1 MAGADGFPPTSCF
14 HQGPHTPTNTTT
26 TTTNTTINNTN
37 TTNNSTSF
45 FFSFFFYSWMNEN
58 DIGNLSFDIT
68 SIDRVNFKDT
78 DGGDFAGFPKNTRVS
93 LKIDPVGSFLI
104 VQHSF

>member
-14 HQGPHTPTNTTT
+14 HQGPHTPTNTT
-26 TTTNTTINNTN
+26 
-37 TTNNSTSF
+37 NNSTSF
-45 FFSFFFYSWMNEN
+45 FFSFFFYSWMEEEKEWDDINN

-93 LKIDPVGSFLI
+93 LKIDLIGSFLI

>member
-26 TTTNTTINNTN
+26 TTTNTN

-45 FFSFFFYSWMNEN
+45 FFSFFFYSWMEEEKEWDDINN

-68 SIDRVNFKDT
+68 SIDRVNFKDI

-93 LKIDPVGSFLI
+93 LKIDPVGSF
-104 VQHSF
+104 